1 MKKQPEFTAFL
12 PVLPSVSALCS
23 DPLLFPTGKA
33 FSPYRKKKKKWF
45 CCFFPQKVL
54 MQQQGAFINSIDLS
68 INATPARPA
77 LLLAEGLVVL
87 CQGELGAQ
95 LCDISPGELLSSL
108 LGETKPE

>member
-1 MKKQPEFTAFL
+1 
-12 PVLPSVSALCS
+12 
-23 DPLLFPTGKA
+23 
-33 FSPYRKKKKKWF
+33 
-45 CCFFPQKVL
+45 